1 MAYNYSVIC
10 NFDVAVKKKKKKNGD
25 SYKYSLCDI
34 VTMREAMQ
42 VPSTVTSHHWK

>member
-10 NFDVAVKKKKKKNGD
+10 NFDEAIKKEKKNGD

-34 VTMREAMQ
+34 VTMTVAMQ
-42 VPSTVTSHHWK
+42 VPSTVTFHH